1 MKKFV
6 NLAYY
11 FASFTVKQQTMR
23 KAFLVFSVT
32 LLSIT
37 AILIYIN
44 WKFSFLLLIFIP
56 LILMGLYDMYQSK
69 HTIKRNFPLL
79 GRLRYLL
86 ESMGPEMRQYF
97 IETDTEGKP
106 FNRLQRSMVYAR
118 SKKETDME
126 PFGTQLNTYKP
137 SYEWINHSIRAI
149 SFQNVNTKPLVKI
162 GSSQCTKPYEAS
174 MFNIS
179 AMSYGSLSKNA
190 IIALNEGAKKG
201 GFFHNTGEG
210 GLSPYHL
217 QGGDVVWNIGTGYF
231 SCRNFD
237 GTFNPDE
244 FEKRAVLEN
253 VKMIEIKFSQGA
265 KPGHGG
271 ILPKEKVTDEI
282 AAIRLVN
289 KGHDIISPPTHSA
302 FSTPLELMAFIKL
315 LREKSGGKP
324 IGIKIC
330 IGNKSEFLAICKAMV
345 ETKTYLDF
353 ITVDGGEGGT
363 GAAPPE
369 YSDHVG
375 MPLRDALAFVYDCL
389 NGFGIKDQIKIIASG
404 KVISGFDII
413 RNLSIGADL
422 CNSAR
427 GMMFALGCIQALECH
442 SNTCPTGVA
451 TQNPKLIK
459 GLVPEEKSIRVARF
473 QYETV
478 KSAVDL
484 MASAGLDHPD
494 KVDRTVVSTRIDAS
508 QIKTFYEIYPELDK
522 GCLLNENTVPK
533 EFSIFWKKA
542 NANQF

>member
-1 MKKFV
+1 
-6 NLAYY
+6 
-11 FASFTVKQQTMR
+11 MR
-23 KAFLVFSVT
+23 KAFLTVSVT
-32 LLSIT
+32 VLALI
-37 AILIYIN
+37 AILTYVN
-44 WKFSFLLLIFIP
+44 WKFSFLLFIFIP

-86 ESMGPEMRQYF
+86 EGLGPEMRQYF

-118 SKKETDME
+118 SKKETDSK
-126 PFGTQLNTYKP
+126 PFGTQLNTY
-137 SYEWINHSIRAI
+137 SAGYEWINHSIKAI
-149 SFQNVNTKPLVKI
+149 DFKELDHSPKVKI
-162 GSSQCTKPYEAS
+162 GSSQCAKPYPAS

-190 IIALNEGAKKG
+190 IMALNQGAKQG
-201 GFFHNTGEG
+201 DFFHNTGEG

-217 QGGDVVWNIGTGYF
+217 QGSDVVWNIGTGYF
-231 SCRNFD
+231 SCRNND
-237 GTFNPDE
+237 GTFNVDQ
-244 FEKRAVLEN
+244 FEKRAILDN

-282 AAIRLVN
+282 AAIRLVD
-289 KGHDIISPPTHSA
+289 KGNDIISPPTHSA
-302 FSTPLELMAFIKL
+302 FTTPLELMDFVRL

-330 IGNKSEFLAICKAMV
+330 IGNKAEFIAICKAMV
-345 ETKTYLDF
+345 STKTYIDF
-353 ITVDGGEGGT
+353 ITVDGGEGGS

-375 MPLRDALAFVYDCL
+375 MPMRDAVAFVYDCL
-389 NGFGIKDQIKIIASG
+389 NGFGIKDQIKIIATG

-451 TQNPKLIK
+451 TQDPKLTK
-459 GLVPEEKSIRVARF
+459 GLVPEEKSTRVARY
-473 QYETV
+473 QKETV

-484 MASAGLDHPD
+484 MASAGISHPD
-494 KVDRTVVSTRIDAS
+494 DVTRDVVTTRIDSNKVA
-508 QIKTFYEIYPELDK
+508 TFAELYPELEN
-522 GCLLNENTVPK
+522 GSLLNEACVPK
-533 EFSIFWKKA
+533 TFLYFWKKA
-542 NANQF
+542 SADKF